1 MLDRCHN
8 VRTVQKILG
17 HLNVATTDRYL
28 GQVGLE
34 EMRAAI

>member
-1 MLDRCHN
+1 
-8 VRTVQKILG
+8 VRYVVSCLQKILG

-28 GQVGLE
+28 GHVGLE